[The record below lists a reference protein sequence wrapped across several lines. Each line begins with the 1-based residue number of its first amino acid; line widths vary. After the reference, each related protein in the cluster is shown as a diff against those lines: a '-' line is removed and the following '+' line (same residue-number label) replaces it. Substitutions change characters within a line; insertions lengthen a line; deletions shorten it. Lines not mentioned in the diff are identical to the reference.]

1 MQVKWLYLDDYYL
14 YYIDNQYN
22 VKLRQNFDICKQR
35 AGCFKIWQL
44 WRGACKIFSYIFE
57 SFYCSQN
64 AFSLHGFSNLTHWDS
79 RGTHLSYL
87 DVFISTWIHSTQC
100 STISHSLSS
109 SILQEENKKWFLPEK
124 SIVNVWSVTLFVYL
138 CISLIYL

>member
-1 MQVKWLYLDDYYL
+1 MQVKWLNLDDYYL
-14 YYIDNQYN
+14 YHLDNQHN
-22 VKLRQNFDICKQR
+22 AKLRQNFDICKQR

-44 WRGACKIFSYIFE
+44 WRGTCKIFSYLFE

-64 AFSLHGFSNLTHWDS
+64 AFSLHGFSNLTRWDS
-79 RGTHLSYL
+79 RGAHLSYFGYFHAYMNTL
-87 DVFISTWIHSTQC
+87 HPC
-100 STISHSLSS
+100 STISHSHLS
-109 SILQEENKKWFLPEK
+109 SILHGGNKKRFLPEK